1 MWGIV
6 GRIIIVF
13 FICSILISGVQA
25 RYYDDSDH
33 QDICS
38 PDDGHIAHEAAML
51 TIDALNTASTA
62 TNLNPAGV
70 ASTKEAYDKAFEA
83 ANRVNSFNVRNLL
96 TKKLEIVK
104 KTLNQDRNLLNTTDL
119 RSYLKNKLEV
129 EAKNIDPDHYADLA
143 ENCI

>member
-51 TIDALNTASTA
+51 TIDALNTSTSSSM
-62 TNLNPAGV
+62 L
-70 ASTKEAYDKAFEA
+70 AYVQTLLYSLKKAMTPIAIIISSGNHFIA
-83 ANRVNSFNVRNLL
+83 
-96 TKKLEIVK
+96 
-104 KTLNQDRNLLNTTDL
+104 
-119 RSYLKNKLEV
+119 RS
-129 EAKNIDPDHYADLA
+129 
-143 ENCI
+143 